1 MRLNTKNF
9 KFTPHKSWFL
19 IVTLFIQISVNAQEM
34 GIIDTTGTVKLNE
47 QETQVLVQ
55 KEKESMRSETRYK
68 VEGISAV
75 VGSYMV
81 LDSDIDKAFLEME
94 YSGVSIEGVTRCDLL
109 GRLMEDKLY
118 AHHAVVDSL
127 QIDEDRI
134 RSYMKQQI
142 DQMVA
147 QMGSEEALVE
157 FYRKE
162 SMDALRNEL
171 FEHHKS
177 NELSGMM
184 QSSVVENVEVTPEEV
199 RQFFFKIPKDER
211 PYISTEVE
219 LAQIVFEP
227 KISEQNKQDVIDKL
241 NEMRNDVLEG
251 VSSFSTLAVLYS
263 KDHGSRQTGGKL
275 PSMRRDSPYAKELKD
290 HAFSLRKEGDVSE
303 PFETDFGFHIVYLE
317 KIRGQEIE
325 IRHILLYPNV
335 SQSAIEDARRLADSV
350 RVEIEAGNISF
361 ADAARKYSD
370 EKETR
375 TNGGQL
381 FNPQNLDTR
390 FDLTKL
396 DSDLNSQV
404 YNLKEGEMS
413 PVISDRDQFGKSYY
427 KIIKVT
433 KRIEEHPADYQLDYV
448 KIKSLALQ
456 QKQIKE
462 LRKWRN
468 EKVLETYIHVNADY
482 ENCKLE
488 EEWLSSLK

>member
-1 MRLNTKNF
+1 MH
-9 KFTPHKSWFL
+9 HKKWFFVL
-19 IVTLFIQISVNAQEM
+19 ALLFQYSMYAQEM
-34 GIIDTTGTVKLNE
+34 GVIDTTGTVKLS
-47 QETQVLVQ
+47 
-55 KEKESMRSETRYK
+55 EKETPVLKQNEKEPMHQGTRYK

-81 LDSDIDKAFLEME
+81 LDSDIDKALLEME
-94 YSGVSIEGVTRCDLL
+94 YSGVSLEGVTRCDLL
-109 GRLMEDKLY
+109 GNLMEDKLY
-118 AHHAVVDSL
+118 AHHAIVDSL
-127 QIDEDRI
+127 QVDEERI
-134 RSYMKQQI
+134 LSYMDQQI
-142 DQMVA
+142 EQMVD
-147 QMGSEEALVE
+147 QMGSEDALVE

-162 SMDALRNEL
+162 SMDALKNEL

-177 NELSGMM
+177 NELASMM
-184 QSSVVENVEVTPEEV
+184 QSSVVENIEVTPEEV
-199 RQFFFKIPKDER
+199 RQFFYNIPEDDR

-227 KISEQNKQDVIDKL
+227 KISEENKQSVIDRL
-241 NEMRNDVLEG
+241 NEMREDVLEG
-251 VSSFSTLAVLYS
+251 NSSFSTLAVLYS
-263 KDHGSRQTGGKL
+263 KDHGSRHNGGKL

-290 HAFSLRKEGDVSE
+290 HAFSLRNEGDISE
-303 PFETDFGFHIVYLE
+303 PFETDFGFHIVYLD

-335 SQSAIEDARRLADSV
+335 SQNAIEEARQLADSV
-350 RVEIEAGNISF
+350 RTEIANGSISF
-361 ADAARKYSD
+361 ADAARRYSD

-396 DSDLNSQV
+396 DSDFHSQV

-413 PVISDRDQFGKSYY
+413 PVIIDQDQFGKSLY

-433 KRIEEHPADYQLDYV
+433 KRIEEHPADYQLDFV
-448 KIKSLALQ
+448 KIKELALQ
-456 QKQIKE
+456 QKQIRE
-462 LRKWRN
+462 LRKWRK
-468 EKVLETYIHVNADY
+468 EKVKETYIHINADY

-488 EEWLSSLK
+488 KDWLSSIK

>member
-1 MRLNTKNF
+1 MHHKN
-9 KFTPHKSWFL
+9 WFFIL
-19 IVTLFIQISVNAQEM
+19 ALFFQFSAYAQEM
-34 GIIDTTGTVKLNE
+34 GVIDTTGTVKLSE
-47 QETQVLVQ
+47 KEIPALKQ
-55 KEKESMRSETRYK
+55 KEKEPMREATRYK

-81 LDSDIDKAFLEME
+81 LDSDIDKALLEME
-94 YSGVSIEGVTRCDLL
+94 YSGVSLEGVTRCDLL
-109 GRLMEDKLY
+109 GKLMEDKLY
-118 AHHAVVDSL
+118 AHHAIVDSL
-127 QIDEDRI
+127 QIDEERI
-134 RSYMKQQI
+134 RSYMNQQI
-142 DQMVA
+142 EQMVE
-147 QMGSEEALVE
+147 QMGSEDALVE

-177 NELSGMM
+177 NELANMM
-184 QSSVVENVEVTPEEV
+184 QSSVVENIEVTPEEV
-199 RQFFFKIPKDER
+199 RQFFYNIPKDDR

-227 KISEQNKQDVIDKL
+227 KISEENKQSVIDRL
-241 NEMRNDVLEG
+241 NEMREDVLEG
-251 VSSFSTLAVLYS
+251 NSSFSTLAVLYS
-263 KDHGSRQTGGKL
+263 KDHGSRQNGGKL

-290 HAFSLRKEGDVSE
+290 HAFSLRKEGDISE
-303 PFETDFGFHIVYLE
+303 PFETDFGFHIVYLD

-335 SQSAIEDARRLADSV
+335 SQSAIEEARQLADSV
-350 RVEIEAGNISF
+350 RTEISNGTISF

-381 FNPQNLDTR
+381 FNPHNLDTR

-396 DSDLNSQV
+396 DSELHSQV
-404 YNLKEGEMS
+404 YNLKEGEIS
-413 PVISDRDQFGKSYY
+413 PVIIDQDQFGKSLY

-433 KRIEEHPADYQLDYV
+433 KRIEEHPADYQLDFV
-448 KIKSLALQ
+448 KIKDLALQ
-456 QKQIKE
+456 QKQIRE
-462 LRKWRN
+462 LRKWRK
-468 EKVLETYIHVNADY
+468 EKVKETYIHINADY

-488 EEWLSSLK
+488 KDWLSSLK

>member
-1 MRLNTKNF
+1 MRLKTKSFEFIHNR
-9 KFTPHKSWFL
+9 SWFL
-19 IVTLFIQISVNAQEM
+19 LVALIFQVSVYAQEM
-34 GIIDTTGTVKLNE
+34 GVIDTTGTVKLSE
-47 QETQVLVQ
+47 KEAPALKQ
-55 KEKESMRSETRYK
+55 KEKEALQSATRYK

-81 LDSDIDKAFLEME
+81 LDSDIDKAYLEME

-109 GRLMEDKLY
+109 GKLMEEKLY

-127 QIDEDRI
+127 QVDEERI
-134 RSYMKQQI
+134 RSYMNQQI
-142 DQMVA
+142 EQMVE
-147 QMGSEEALVE
+147 QMGSENALVE

-171 FEHHKS
+171 FEYHKS

-184 QSSVVENVEVTPEEV
+184 QSSIVENIEVTPEEV
-199 RQFFFKIPKDER
+199 RQFFYNIPKDER

-227 KISEQNKQDVIDKL
+227 KISKENKQQVIDRL

-350 RVEIEAGNISF
+350 RVEIAEGNISF

-404 YNLKEGEMS
+404 YNLKEGEIS
-413 PVISDRDQFGKSYY
+413 PVISDRDQFGKSFY

-448 KIKSLALQ
+448 KIKNLALQ
-456 QKQIKE
+456 QKQIRE
-462 LRKWRN
+462 LRKWRK
-468 EKVLETYIHVNADY
+468 EKVRDTYIHVNADY
-482 ENCKLE
+482 DNCRLD